1 MPLPMANSP
10 ATNRSSSSNS
20 SSSSSKGHR
29 TGSAK
34 SVTGDLTGVEDGHDV
49 HPTAIP
55 NTVAHRSMADGST
68 PMFGRSRTAS
78 GSVTTLMPLAPVI
91 SAIKH
96 GYFLKLTDLSLE
108 VLVRTL
114 EGKNST
120 VLETINIGSTAIL
133 GTDAKLLSKLIKS
146 SDAANIK
153 VLKLDRNAVSQ
164 QAFKY
169 LSEALKQN
177 RTITTFSISRAGV
190 SDKTIKYIAKA
201 LTKNETLKVLD
212 LSSNRITAE
221 GAGVLCE
228 ALYYNRSL
236 TRLCLQ
242 SNNIKAIGAPYL
254 AELLSKNRVLRH
266 LNIGSNGLGAEGC
279 TLIAESVRFNRCL
292 YSLSLDMNDMGP
304 KGAEA
309 IAAALVSNRHLAY
322 LYIPHNTIGDEGLV
336 DICESL
342 KRNKTIVGL
351 DLEFNHIGQEQSE
364 VGMRALGQVLK
375 TNTVLREINLSFNI
389 FTGSA
394 IHALMEGVSVNTTL
408 ESILL
413 TSCCISTEGA
423 MTIAHVLPKAVG
435 LQNLGLT
442 ANPDIAVE
450 GYWALSMNLARNR
463 SMKGIQLDYNSED
476 RHVLYEQIQ
485 HSLTRNFIWQRAV
498 YSAACRILA
507 IARIVVLG
515 RPVHQRM
522 LQCREIE
529 QQKQQQD
536 GNGGAWSLLRKVGF
550 GRTTSSTSLA
560 LQTSQLTPGKSSWT
574 GSENG
579 VGSSGPVS
587 HVHSEQY
594 NAHKVM
600 ANIGNMPYEIF
611 EAICAFLDPGRTM
624 SIIQIRAAVQ
634 AAGDRSTLMPYYTR
648 KMMLE
653 KIFCQRYIPPVGM
666 RYNVKNE
673 DERP

>member
-1 MPLPMANSP
+1 
-10 ATNRSSSSNS
+10 
-20 SSSSSKGHR
+20 
-29 TGSAK
+29 
-34 SVTGDLTGVEDGHDV
+34 
-49 HPTAIP
+49 
-55 NTVAHRSMADGST
+55 
-68 PMFGRSRTAS
+68 MFGRSRTAS

-96 GYFLKLTDLSLE
+96 GNFLTLTDLSME

-120 VLETINIGSTAIL
+120 ALETINIGSTAIS

-146 SDAANIK
+146 SEAANIK
-153 VLKLDRNAVSQ
+153 ILKLDRNAVSQ

-190 SDKTIKYIAKA
+190 NDKTIKYIAKA
-201 LTKNETLKVLD
+201 LTKNETLSVLD
-212 LSSNRITAE
+212 LSNNRITAE
-221 GAGVLCE
+221 GVGVLCE
-228 ALYYNRSL
+228 ALHYNRSL

-242 SNNIKAIGAPYL
+242 SNSIKAIGAPYL
-254 AELLSKNRVLRH
+254 ARLLSKNRTLRH
-266 LNIGSNGLGAEGC
+266 LNVGSNGLGSEGC
-279 TLIAESVRFNRCL
+279 TLIAESVRFNRYL
-292 YSLSLDMNDMGP
+292 HSLSLDMNEMGP
-304 KGAEA
+304 KGAKA
-309 IAAALVSNRHLAY
+309 IAAALVSNRHLTY
-322 LYIPHNTIGDEGLV
+322 LYIPHNAIGDEGLV

-342 KRNKTIVGL
+342 KRNKTIAGL
-351 DLEFNHIGQEQSE
+351 DLEFNHIGQGQSE

-375 TNTVLREINLSFNI
+375 TDTVLREINLSFNI

-394 IHALMEGVSVNTTL
+394 IQAFMEGVSVNTTL

-413 TSCCISTEGA
+413 TNCCISTEGA
-423 MTIAHVLPKAVG
+423 TAIATVLPKAIG

-450 GYWALSMNLARNR
+450 GYWALSTSLARNR

-476 RHVLYEQIQ
+476 RYVLYEQIQ

-498 YSAACRILA
+498 YSAACRILTLS
-507 IARIVVLG
+507 RIVVLG
-515 RPVHQRM
+515 RPVYQRM
-522 LQCREIE
+522 LQCQEIE
-529 QQKQQQD
+529 QQKQQQ
-536 GNGGAWSLLRKVGF
+536 GENRGAWSLLRRVGF
-550 GRTTSSTSLA
+550 GRTTSSTSLTS
-560 LQTSQLTPGKSSWT
+560 QTSQLTLGKSSRT

-579 VGSSGPVS
+579 IRSSSPAPQV
-587 HVHSEQY
+587 HVEQY

-600 ANIGNMPYEIF
+600 ANIVNMPYEIF

-624 SIIQIRAAVQ
+624 SIFQIRAAVQ
-634 AAGDRSTLMPYYTR
+634 AAGDRSTLVPYYTR
-648 KMMLE
+648 EMMLE
-653 KIFCQRYIPPVGM
+653 KIFRRRYILPVGM